1 MEITQ
6 VVLVVLSGF
15 LHSIWNFLTKK
26 SVDKLVFLYLAKVF
40 ELVIFFPLFFY
51 LLRSTYINPKAYVFV
66 VLSGIANT
74 VYWFSLSKA
83 YTYSDLSLVYPI
95 ARSAPAFIA
104 IIAIALG
111 IERLTLT
118 GLMGIILV
126 NSGVFMITFEN
137 GKFLDKLQEI
147 VRLKDIGVSFAFLTL
162 LSVIAYSFIDKQAS
176 TLINPILY
184 VYLFEFVSFVL
195 LSFIVLKT
203 KSAQLLETEF
213 RKNSLSIIASAI
225 LIVVSYAI
233 VVFVMRTGSLSYI
246 VSIREVGIIFG
257 VLEGVLFL
265 KEPFQKRR
273 IIASIIIALGIV
285 IISIA

>member
-1 MEITQ
+1 
-6 VVLVVLSGF
+6 
-15 LHSIWNFLTKK
+15 
-26 SVDKLVFLYLAKVF
+26 
-40 ELVIFFPLFFY
+40 
-51 LLRSTYINPKAYVFV
+51 
-66 VLSGIANT
+66 
-74 VYWFSLSKA
+74 
-83 YTYSDLSLVYPI
+83 
-95 ARSAPAFIA
+95 
-104 IIAIALG
+104 
-111 IERLTLT
+111 
-118 GLMGIILV
+118 
-126 NSGVFMITFEN
+126 MITFEN
-137 GKFLDKLQEI
+137 GKFLDKLQEV

-233 VVFVMRTGSLSYI
+233 VVFVMRTASLSYI

-265 KEPFQKRR
+265 KEPFQKIR
-273 IIASIIIALGIV
+273 IIASIIITLGIV

>member
-1 MEITQ
+1 
-6 VVLVVLSGF
+6 
-15 LHSIWNFLTKK
+15 
-26 SVDKLVFLYLAKVF
+26 
-40 ELVIFFPLFFY
+40 
-51 LLRSTYINPKAYVFV
+51 
-66 VLSGIANT
+66 
-74 VYWFSLSKA
+74 
-83 YTYSDLSLVYPI
+83 
-95 ARSAPAFIA
+95 
-104 IIAIALG
+104 
-111 IERLTLT
+111 
-118 GLMGIILV
+118 
-126 NSGVFMITFEN
+126 
-137 GKFLDKLQEI
+137 
-147 VRLKDIGVSFAFLTL
+147 
-162 LSVIAYSFIDKQAS
+162 
-176 TLINPILY
+176 
-184 VYLFEFVSFVL
+184 

-233 VVFVMRTGSLSYI
+233 VVFVMRTSSLSYI